1 LESCINENLLHVSSW
16 FAANKLSLN
25 IDKTNFII
33 FHPPQKIS
41 NYTLSIKINGKCI
54 KKEKYIKYLGIYID
68 SHLSWKYK
76 ILHIA
81 KKIKRCIGVLSKI

>member
-16 FAANKLSLN
+16 LAANKLSLN

-68 SHLSWKYK
+68 SHLSWKYQ
-76 ILHIA
+76 ILHIV